1 MKKIF
6 ALLLIL
12 AMGLSLCGCFTAV
25 MLDEDNVS
33 GINKEDPKA
42 PVYDDSGEPE
52 IDGDESE
59 IDGDESEIN
68 GDHDEEYREGDEEQP
83 DESGEVTDSVVDPDE
98 PAVDPD
104 KPAVDPDEP
113 VENPQDN
120 TDVIIEGPVFDTSW
134 ATNEIEKMIPN
145 PPFGPWEKT
154 ESPEDLHIIATPF
167 DAIDYG
173 VGSIDRMA
181 LANYF
186 AWLKGMGFTVKEVGY
201 SSKDVLGSELP
212 DHWLIIDQQGR
223 VAQLSIYC
231 YMEGKEG
238 FTGYSIIT
246 FELETFGIEGSGS
259 SEPYNPQPDNERVM
273 DMDEVLSFL
282 PKLPFSGFTGGHVG
296 GNIYE
301 YSVTGLNTSG
311 ATNPPDSGE
320 PDGKDKDTFVGY
332 LATLIGY
339 GFDVVEVGNGYKWTA
354 ADRYGNFVTFMIG
367 DGGLFLTIERVAD
380 SPAIEEPT
388 TPQEPSGTSSV
399 TLPELPFGEWIRRD
413 VSATQYDLIGTN
425 VDEWEMCEVFISDL
439 YAAGY
444 NVFEIFFDPSL
455 AYEYQ
460 AEKGNVKI
468 NIQGDIPN
476 QNAVITV
483 TE

>member
-6 ALLLIL
+6 ALLIIL
-12 AMGLSLCGCFTAV
+12 AMGLSLCACGGNP
-25 MLDEDNVS
+25 DIGEDLGDDLVS
-33 GINKEDPKA
+33 
-42 PVYDDSGEPE
+42 
-52 IDGDESE
+52 
-59 IDGDESEIN
+59 
-68 GDHDEEYREGDEEQP
+68 
-83 DESGEVTDSVVDPDE
+83 VDPDLPADSGDNSE
-98 PAVDPD
+98 LDGEGDVDTPIDGGEDTPVEGGENTDPAVDPD
-104 KPAVDPDEP
+104 TPA
-113 VENPQDN
+113 ENPQDD
-120 TDVIIEGPVFDTSW
+120 TDVIIEGPVFANDW
-134 ATNEIEKMIPN
+134 ASNEIEKMLPN

-154 ESPEDLHIIATPF
+154 ESPENLHIIATPF

-212 DHWLIIDQQGR
+212 DHWLIADHQGR

-231 YMEGKEG
+231 YMQGKEG

-246 FELETFGIEGSGS
+246 FDLETFGIEGSGS
-259 SEPYNPQPDNERVM
+259 SEPYDPQPDNDPVM
-273 DMDEVLSFL
+273 DINEVLSFL

-301 YSVTGLNTSG
+301 YSVIGLNTSG

-320 PDGKDKDTFVGY
+320 PDGKDKDTFIGY

-354 ADRYGNFVTFMIG
+354 ADIYGNFVTFMIG
-367 DGGLFLTIERVAD
+367 DGGLFLTVERAAD
-380 SPAIEEPT
+380 SPAIEAPDDG
-388 TPQEPSGTSSV
+388 PASSDVSSV
-399 TLPELPFGEWIRRD
+399 TLPELPYGEWVRRD
-413 VSATQYDLIGTN
+413 VSETQYDLMGTN

-444 NVFEIFFDPSL
+444 NVFEIFYDPAL

-460 AEKGNVKI
+460 AEKGTANGTVII

-476 QNAVITV
+476 KNAVIKV
-483 TE
+483 SVK